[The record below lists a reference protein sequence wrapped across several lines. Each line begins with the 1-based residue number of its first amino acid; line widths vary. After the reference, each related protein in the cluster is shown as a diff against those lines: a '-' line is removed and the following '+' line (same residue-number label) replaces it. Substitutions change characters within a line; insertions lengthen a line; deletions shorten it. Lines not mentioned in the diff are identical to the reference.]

1 MSELKHC
8 TDLGSLFKIW
18 KEAQEK
24 EADNEYNKYKFGNVD
39 KSSFCVDGI
48 VDTSVSDN
56 QRELLFIAKECN
68 CGGKDIS
75 SYVNNQSDKFW
86 LTSICKNQNSKERTI
101 FSDRLAM
108 LANAYYNNDFTN
120 ANEKKNNYDYLKL
133 VSFIN
138 LNKRGGY
145 SRSNSKT
152 IKTYT
157 KIYSRFIAEEIN
169 ILAPS
174 LIVCCGRDA
183 YSYFNRYVLKNINNT
198 TQKIVFQYHPS
209 YWAISDENY
218 IKKFGVSVK
227 SAFDN
232 N

>member
-1 MSELKHC
+1 MSELEYC
-8 TDLGSLFKIW
+8 ADLGSLFEIW

-24 EADNEYNKYKFGNVD
+24 ETDNEYDKYKFGNVD
-39 KSSFCVDGI
+39 KNSFCVDGI
-48 VDTSVSDN
+48 VDTSVSNN

-86 LTSICKNQNSKERTI
+86 LNEICQNENSKGRSI

-120 ANEKKNNYDYLKL
+120 ALEKKKNYDYLKL

-157 KIYSRFIAEEIN
+157 KIYSKFIAEEIN
-169 ILAPS
+169 ILAPD
-174 LIVCCGRDA
+174 LIVCCGREV
-183 YSYFNRYVLKNINNT
+183 YSYFTKYVLEHISNKK
-198 TQKIVFQYHPS
+198 QKIIFQYHPS
-209 YWAISDENY
+209 CWAVSDENY
-218 IKKFGVSVK
+218 IRRFGVSVK
-227 SAFDN
+227 STVDN
-232 N
+232 K

>member
-1 MSELKHC
+1 MSELEYC
-8 TDLGSLFKIW
+8 ADLGSLFEIW

-24 EADNEYNKYKFGNVD
+24 ETDNEYDKYKFGNVD
-39 KSSFCVDGI
+39 KNSFCVDGI
-48 VDTSVSDN
+48 VDTSVSNN

-86 LTSICKNQNSKERTI
+86 LNEICQNENSKGRSI

-120 ANEKKNNYDYLKL
+120 ALEKKKNYDYLKL

-157 KIYSRFIAEEIN
+157 KIYSKFIAEEIN
-169 ILAPS
+169 ILAPD
-174 LIVCCGRDA
+174 LIVCCGREV
-183 YSYFNRYVLKNINNT
+183 YSYFTKYVLEHISNKK
-198 TQKIVFQYHPS
+198 QK
-209 YWAISDENY
+209 
-218 IKKFGVSVK
+218 
-227 SAFDN
+227 
-232 N
+232 

>member
-1 MSELKHC
+1 MSELEYC
-8 TDLGSLFKIW
+8 TDLGSLFEIW

-24 EADNEYNKYKFGNVD
+24 ETDNEYDKYKFGNVD
-39 KSSFCVDGI
+39 KNSFCVDGI
-48 VDTSVSDN
+48 VDTSVSNN

-86 LTSICKNQNSKERTI
+86 LNEICQNENSKGRSI

-108 LANAYYNNDFTN
+108 LANAYYNNDFAN
-120 ANEKKNNYDYLKL
+120 ALEKKNNYDYLKL

-152 IKTYT
+152 VETYT
-157 KIYSRFIAEEIN
+157 KIYSKFIAEEIN
-169 ILAPS
+169 ILAPD
-174 LIVCCGRDA
+174 LIVCCGREV
-183 YSYFNRYVLKNINNT
+183 YSYFTKYVLEHISNKK
-198 TQKIVFQYHPS
+198 QKIIFQYHPS
-209 YWAISDENY
+209 YWAVSDENY
-218 IKKFGVSVK
+218 IRRFGVSVK
-227 SAFDN
+227 STVDN
-232 N
+232 K